1 MAKHRIIAVNRDAQ
15 IAGMYADIAQEGLR
29 KSVQRRLDEINEEVS
44 GLPYLDHRYI
54 QQLLSEVLDLIDVS
68 EGRYDSD

>member
-1 MAKHRIIAVNRDAQ
+1 MTKHRIIAVNRDAQ
-15 IAGMYADIAQEGLR
+15 LAAMYADIAQEGLR

-44 GLPYLDHRYI
+44 GLSYLDHRYI